1 MIDRSI
7 SGTIRRPAMHILRLL
22 MDAAI
27 LYSVA
32 IFIGIVCFCLESNG
46 EIVMFYMVIPP
57 LRPVV
62 ERY

>member
-1 MIDRSI
+1 
-7 SGTIRRPAMHILRLL
+7 MHILRLL

-32 IFIGIVCFCLESNG
+32 FFIGIVCFCLENNG
-46 EIVMFYMVIPP
+46 EIVMFYMVIPS